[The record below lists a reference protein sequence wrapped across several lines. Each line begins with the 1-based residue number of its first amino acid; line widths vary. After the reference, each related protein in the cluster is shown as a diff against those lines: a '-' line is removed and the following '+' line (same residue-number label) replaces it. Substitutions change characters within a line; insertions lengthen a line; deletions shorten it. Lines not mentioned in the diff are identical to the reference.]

1 MQRGG
6 SVMDAPTV
14 FYIVVF
20 VAVLNVIAFTSVNDW
35 KSVVFM
41 VLAGG
46 ATYAVNPD
54 QTLALVVGIIASNL
68 YRASTGMHE
77 GMAVKKKKPDVPEEE
92 EDEPVGAGAP
102 EEVEPVGDEPFGNF
116 GSMDIK
122 DLMAKQMQLMAGI
135 KGMAPLLVQ
144 AQKTMSQLPKG
155 FLKQAMQKLN
165 FENKNL

>member
-1 MQRGG
+1 
-6 SVMDAPTV
+6 MDAPTA

-20 VAVLNVIAFTSVNDW
+20 IAVLNVIAFTSVNDW

-46 ATYAVNPD
+46 ACYAITPD
-54 QTLALVVGIIASNL
+54 RTLALVVGIIASNL
-68 YRASTGMHE
+68 YRASSSMQE
-77 GMAVKKKKPDVPEEE
+77 GMAKKDEEE
-92 EDEPVGAGAP
+92 EKLPVEDPAEPAAAP
-102 EEVEPVGDEPFGNF
+102 AEPAKAEAEGDEGFGNF
-116 GSMDIK
+116 GNMDIK
-122 DLMAKQMQLMAGI
+122 GLMAKQMQLMAGI

-155 FLKQAMQKLN
+155 FLKQAMKKLN

>member
-1 MQRGG
+1 
-6 SVMDAPTV
+6 MDAPTV

-41 VLAGG
+41 VLAAG

-54 QTLALVVGIIASNL
+54 QTLALVVGIVASNL
-68 YRASTGMHE
+68 FRASTGMLE
-77 GMAVKKKKPDVPEEE
+77 GMTKKEKKEEE
-92 EDEPVGAGAP
+92 EDAP
-102 EEVEPVGDEPFGNF
+102 EEDEPEEVVPTAAPEMAGDEPFGNF

-155 FLKQAMQKLN
+155 FLKQAMKKLN